1 LPVYEFNAAG
11 TTYTVNKNS
20 IVQFGVSASRIPL
33 RYVLTGF
40 TSYAA
45 GTQYGFMIPLIVN
58 PATSNQML
66 THNFY
71 IMRSTGATTPYF
83 IEAKYLF

>member
-71 IMRSTGATTPYF
+71 IMRSTGATSPYF